1 MCKRKKLIYFFVLL
15 QRMPYTIK
23 PIPKTKMVK
32 VVNTQTGEVK
42 AKKTTK
48 AKAENQIK
56 LLTRLEKLKLI

>member
-1 MCKRKKLIYFFVLL
+1 
-15 QRMPYTIK
+15 MPYAIK